1 MILTDTSV
9 LSPEHKAKHK
19 DWVVTCFYMSRE
31 TLKSTHTSLLVSER
45 VLIPSHLSLERDN

>member
-1 MILTDTSV
+1 VILTDTSV